1 MNWFTKKKSCSRC
14 GGVGHDWKDNI
25 HKKPQEHPVSIIDRI
40 NEQLAVSGVTHKE
53 KNNES

>member
-25 HKKPQEHPVSIIDRI
+25 HRKPQEHPVSIIDRI
-40 NEQLAVSGVTHKE
+40 NEQVSGVTHKE
-53 KNNES
+53 KNDG